1 MFNYDWARRVLRAGA
16 VVLIV
21 SDGWDRG
28 DLELLRHEMER
39 LQRSCSRLIWLDPLI
54 GDSNF
59 AADAQGL
66 QVALPYVD
74 DFLPVHNL
82 DSLDVLV
89 RRLSTLRAERP
100 LRRQRPAPV
109 MPAHQEKRGPMVMAE
124 PQMGTSNYVRRT
136 MTLRVIDGVPHLVY
150 EDNP

>member
-1 MFNYDWARRVLRAGA
+1 MV
-16 VVLIV
+16 V

-39 LQRSCSRLIWLDPLI
+39 LQRSCARLIWLDPLI

-59 AADAQGL
+59 TADAQGL
-66 QVALPYVD
+66 QVVLPYVD

-82 DSLDVLV
+82 DSLDALV
-89 RRLSTLRAERP
+89 ARLSTIQAERP

-109 MPAHQEKRGPMVMAE
+109 MPSQPEENGPTVMTD
-124 PQMGTSNYVRRT
+124 PQMGTSDYVRRT
-136 MTLRVIDGVPHLVY
+136 LTLRVIDGVPRVIY